1 MGRHRAA
8 GAVRDVRPPR
18 RLRPALRPDR
28 VGHQPG
34 ANVGRSVYHSGTVG
48 ATLTGTQRRRE
59 RGRGQP
65 VGHGVRRGGAGL
77 GRDAGQPAV
86 GHRGRRSPSAVV
98 ERLVADLP
106 TEPVVVNLNV
116 PNVALDEIK
125 GWRRTVVGTLP
136 PRAMAAAVLEPKEGH
151 DGTFHV
157 RMGWGDP
164 VALPSETDGGAVEL
178 DEVSITF
185 LGRLMED
192 DVQPRAAGRGGRP
205 RRTARPVAATRRRCR
220 GASCAPAGR
229 RAAPSAAPGRSSA
242 ACRPGRSRRRS
253 RSGDAMLT
261 RLAVLVGAGDH
272 ASRSVALRSAG
283 SSMAASSLRKPSFT
297 APSRPMPPNSPVGQA
312 TAKTGALKLP
322 PAIAWRAEPVAPCAA
337 RR

>member
-1 MGRHRAA
+1 VRILVTNDDGIDSVGLHVLARAMRPYGDVVVIAPDAEYSGASAAFGALHKIQPEVCHRQLD
-8 GAVRDVRPPR
+8 GIDETWAVTGP
-18 RLRPALRPDR
+18 PALCVMFARLGAFGPPFNLI
-28 VGHQPG
+28 VSGINPG

-48 ATLTGTQRRRE
+48 ATLTGRNGGVSGVAVSQSVTAFGVE
-59 RGRGQP
+59 GQGWDEMLINQQWETAAT
-65 VGHGVRRGGAGL
+65 VAG
-77 GRDAGQPAV
+77 
-86 GHRGRRSPSAVV
+86 AVV
-98 ERLVADLP
+98 ERLVAELP

-192 DVQPRAAGRGGRP
+192 DSSPALPVVESGLAALLDR
-205 RRTARPVAATRRRCR
+205 
-220 GASCAPAGR
+220 
-229 RAAPSAAPGRSSA
+229 
-242 ACRPGRSRRRS
+242 
-253 RSGDAMLT
+253 
-261 RLAVLVGAGDH
+261 
-272 ASRSVALRSAG
+272 
-283 SSMAASSLRKPSFT
+283 
-297 APSRPMPPNSPVGQA
+297 
-312 TAKTGALKLP
+312 
-322 PAIAWRAEPVAPCAA
+322 
-337 RR
+337 